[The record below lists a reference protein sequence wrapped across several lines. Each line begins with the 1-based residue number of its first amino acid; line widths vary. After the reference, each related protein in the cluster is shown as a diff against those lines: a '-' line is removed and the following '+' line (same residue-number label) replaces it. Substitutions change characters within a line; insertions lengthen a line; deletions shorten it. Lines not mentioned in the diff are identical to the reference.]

1 MATRQNPPQV
11 LRYPYE
17 ALTDSTDYLQIN
29 LIEKIVN
36 KFEASSTL
44 EKLTLTNRGK
54 FDNRGTNQVQ
64 INSRGNNL
72 GLATQ
77 AVKSGDI
84 ILLPMPSTINDT
96 NQVSYSE
103 DSLDAITATLAKEVG
118 AITGTPLFDT
128 KGTLNVTKINEKINE
143 FFRGV
148 DANLP
153 LIKNLILTNLAGQ
166 AASLAGMGNLSINQA
181 IARSSGQIINPN
193 VELLFNG
200 PTIRNFRFSFKMT
213 PRNPN
218 EANQIRAIIRSLKEH
233 MSPRDSLSFADAN
246 TPGSNYFLTAP
257 NIFELR
263 YKKGSGNN
271 LYLNRFKR
279 CVLENMSVNYT
290 GENVYATYPDGQP
303 VSTVMDLSFKE
314 LEPIYASDYGTNEGK
329 IGTGY

>member
-1 MATRQNPPQV
+1 MAAQNPPQV

-64 INSRGNNL
+64 INSRGDNL

-96 NQVSYSE
+96 NQVSYSD

-118 AITGTPLFDT
+118 AIIGTPLFDT
-128 KGTLNVTKINEKINE
+128 KGNLNVTKINEKINE
-143 FFRGV
+143 SFRGV

-246 TPGSNYFLTAP
+246 TPGSNYFLAAP

-290 GENVYATYPDGQP
+290 GENVYATYEDGAP
-303 VSTVMDLSFKE
+303 VSTVMDLTFKE
-314 LEPIYASDYGTNEGK
+314 LEPIYASDYGTTEGK
-329 IGTGY
+329 IGVGY

>member
-1 MATRQNPPQV
+1 MANV

-29 LIEKIVN
+29 LIEKETQPFTKNTTLQDLKLINKGSFNNTSTTEVN
-36 KFEASSTL
+36 IQYGTIKG
-44 EKLTLTNRGK
+44 EKVPILA
-54 FDNRGTNQVQ
+54 QESVS
-64 INSRGNNL
+64 ING
-72 GLATQ
+72 
-77 AVKSGDI
+77 I
-84 ILLPMPSTINDT
+84 ILLPMPSSINDT
-96 NQVSYSE
+96 NQVSYSD

-128 KGTLNVTKINEKINE
+128 KGTLNATKINEKINE
-143 FFRGV
+143 FFSGV

-213 PRNPN
+213 PRNDT
-218 EANQIRAIIRSLKEH
+218 EAEQIRLIIKSLKRH
-233 MSPRDSLSFADAN
+233 MSPRDDG
-246 TPGSNYFLTAP
+246 TFLKAP

-263 YKKGSGNN
+263 YKSGNTN
-271 LYLNRFKR
+271 HPYLNRFKR
-279 CVLENMSVNYT
+279 CALENMSVNYT
-290 GENVYATYPDGQP
+290 GENVYATYEGGAP
-303 VSTVMDLSFKE
+303 VSTVMDLTFKE
-314 LEPIYASDYGTNEGK
+314 LEPIYASDYKNKGEERYSVDLHG
-329 IGTGY
+329 GVGY